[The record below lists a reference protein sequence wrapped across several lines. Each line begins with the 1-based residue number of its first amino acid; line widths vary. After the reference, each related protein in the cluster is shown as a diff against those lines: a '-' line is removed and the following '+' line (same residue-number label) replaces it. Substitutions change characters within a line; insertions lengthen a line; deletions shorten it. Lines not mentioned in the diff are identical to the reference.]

1 MKKGFTIVE
10 LLMVVTVIA
19 VLLGIVT
26 TAATASMRAARERRA
41 QAMRS
46 ILEGGIAVYHRQN
59 DEWPGVIETLAAN
72 GQSRNLSS
80 SEYDN
85 VVKELLKQSSGAEGS
100 NPVMD
105 PTGLMVMK
113 AGSPDGKTIGVDYR
127 TALTEL
133 NMKDA
138 SQFTIVYPI
147 SDTGKAKRFT
157 IHYEAA
163 SDSATV
169 K

>member
-1 MKKGFTIVE
+1 MKKGFTIIE

-26 TAATASMRAARERRA
+26 TAATASMRGARERRA

-46 ILEGGIAVYHRQN
+46 ILQGGLAVYHRQN

-72 GQSRNLSS
+72 GQTRNLTT
-80 SEYDN
+80 SEYDD
-85 VVKELLKQSSGAEGS
+85 VVKELLKQSSGAEGK

-105 PTGLMVMK
+105 PTGLMVMRS
-113 AGSPDGKTIGVDYR
+113 GETDGRTIGVDYR
-127 TALTEL
+127 TALTEFKV
-133 NMKDA
+133 KDV
-138 SQFTIVYPI
+138 SHFTIVYPI

-169 K
+169 R